1 MAERPASEV
10 AILSES
16 MIETRALRKEYGT
29 NAALAGVDLR
39 VSRGEMVGLIGP
51 NGAGKSTLLKVLAT
65 LIEPT
70 AGSARVAGFDV
81 VRESMEV
88 KRRIGYAPESGFL
101 FDALTGREF
110 LDMAVDLK
118 KLDRK
123 EADARMFELAE
134 VLGIRDVLQQ
144 PISAYS
150 KGMRKKVSIV
160 SALVGDP
167 DVLILDEP
175 VDGLYR
181 SSVAALVDVLRSL
194 RERMT
199 TTILCS
205 HMIDVVEATCDRI
218 CTLSGGVLAA
228 EGRIEASASE

>member
-1 MAERPASEV
+1 
-10 AILSES
+10 
-16 MIETRALRKEYGT
+16 MIETRALRKEYGPSV
-29 NAALAGVDLR
+29 ALAGVDLR

-70 AGSARVAGFDV
+70 AGTARVAGFDV
-81 VRESMEV
+81 VHDPMEV
-88 KRRIGYAPESGFL
+88 KKRIGYAPESGFL

-123 EADARMFELAE
+123 EADAQMHDLSEALD
-134 VLGIRDVLQQ
+134 IRDVLKQ

-160 SALVGDP
+160 SALIGNP
-167 DVLILDEP
+167 QVLILDEP

-181 SSVAALVDVLRSL
+181 SSVAALIDVLRGL
-194 RERMT
+194 REQMT

-205 HMIDVVEATCDRI
+205 HMIEVVEATCDRI
-218 CTLSGGVLAA
+218 CTLSGGVLV
-228 EGRIEASASE
+228 EGQIEASASE

>member
-1 MAERPASEV
+1 
-10 AILSES
+10 
-16 MIETRALRKEYGT
+16 MIETRALRKEYGPST
-29 NAALAGVDLR
+29 ALAGVDLA

-81 VRESMEV
+81 VHDPMEV
-88 KRRIGYAPESGFL
+88 KKRIGYAPESGFL

-123 EADARMFELAE
+123 EADAQMLDLSEALD
-134 VLGIRDVLQQ
+134 IRDVLKQ

-160 SALVGDP
+160 SALIGNP
-167 DVLILDEP
+167 QVLILDEP

-181 SSVAALVDVLRSL
+181 SSVAALIDVLRGL
-194 RERMT
+194 REQMT

-205 HMIDVVEATCDRI
+205 HMIEVVEATCDRI

-228 EGRIEASASE
+228 EDRIEASASE

>member
-1 MAERPASEV
+1 
-10 AILSES
+10 
-16 MIETRALRKEYGT
+16 MIETRALRKAYGPSV
-29 NAALAGVDLR
+29 ALAGVDLR

-70 AGSARVAGFDV
+70 AGTALVAGFDV
-81 VRESMEV
+81 VREPMEV
-88 KRRIGYAPESGFL
+88 KKRIGYAPESGFL

-118 KLDRK
+118 KLDHE
-123 EADARMFELAE
+123 EADAQLLELSQL
-134 VLGIRDVLQQ
+134 LGLQDVLKQ

-160 SALVGDP
+160 SALIGNP

-175 VDGLYR
+175 VDGLDR
-181 SSVAALVDVLRSL
+181 SSVAALIDVLRGL

-205 HMIDVVEATCDRI
+205 HMIEVVEAACDRI
-218 CTLSGGVLAA
+218 CTLSGGVLEAD
-228 EGRIEASASE
+228 GQIEVSASE

>member
-1 MAERPASEV
+1 MSE
-10 AILSES
+10 L
-16 MIETRALRKEYGT
+16 MIETRALRKEYGPSV
-29 NAALAGVDLR
+29 ALAGVDLR

-70 AGSARVAGFDV
+70 AGTARVAGFDV
-81 VRESMEV
+81 VHDPMEV
-88 KRRIGYAPESGFL
+88 KKRIGYAPESGFL

-123 EADARMFELAE
+123 EADAQMHDLSEALD
-134 VLGIRDVLQQ
+134 IRDVLKQ

-160 SALVGDP
+160 SALIGNP
-167 DVLILDEP
+167 QVLILDEP

-181 SSVAALVDVLRSL
+181 SSVAALIDVLRGL
-194 RERMT
+194 REQMT

-205 HMIDVVEATCDRI
+205 HMIEVVEATCDRI
-218 CTLSGGVLAA
+218 CTLSGGVLV
-228 EGRIEASASE
+228 EGQIEASASE

>member
-1 MAERPASEV
+1 
-10 AILSES
+10 
-16 MIETRALRKEYGT
+16 MIETRALRKEYGPSV
-29 NAALAGVDLR
+29 ALAGVDLR

-70 AGSARVAGFDV
+70 AGTALVAGFDV
-81 VRESMEV
+81 VREPMEV
-88 KRRIGYAPESGFL
+88 KKRIGYAPESGFL

-123 EADARMFELAE
+123 EAEAQMLDLSEALD
-134 VLGIRDVLQQ
+134 IRDVLRQ

-150 KGMRKKVSIV
+150 KGMRKKVSIA
-160 SALVGDP
+160 SALIGNP
-167 DVLILDEP
+167 QVLILDEP

-181 SSVAALVDVLRSL
+181 SSVAALIDVLRGL
-194 RERMT
+194 REQMT

-205 HMIDVVEATCDRI
+205 HMIEVVEATCDRI
-218 CTLSGGVLAA
+218 CTLSGGVLA
-228 EGRIEASASE
+228 EGQIEASASE